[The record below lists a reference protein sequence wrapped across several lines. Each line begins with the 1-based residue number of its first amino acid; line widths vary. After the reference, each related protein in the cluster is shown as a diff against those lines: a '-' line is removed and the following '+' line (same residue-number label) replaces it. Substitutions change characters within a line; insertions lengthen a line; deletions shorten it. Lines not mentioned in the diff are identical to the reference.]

1 MFKKIAAIAASLG
14 ILLTTA
20 GASPA
25 QEVLEEIQNT
35 GTLKVGI
42 RKDAAPFGY
51 VESGEWK
58 GLCLQM
64 MESFAEELEQELNR
78 PIELQTIESTLNESS
93 PNGRYRSVR
102 DGQVHLECGPNT
114 ISTTPPQG
122 TQFSVRF
129 FVTGTYFLM
138 RPQTRILFK
147 PSGFLQ
153 GLDIGVL
160 DNTLTRQFI
169 ESRYQLADSIPYTGN
184 QGRQQAVRDAMAGT
198 IDAFAS
204 DGVLLVGEAER
215 QGLSDGEYSLL
226 PNEPLT
232 CIGYG
237 MILPSHDE
245 QWRQRVNEFIIKGDS
260 RNIIT
265 DLLTDLVGVTSPYID
280 LTIAALDKC
289 S

>member
-14 ILLTTA
+14 IFFATA

-51 VESGEWK
+51 MESGEWQ
-58 GLCLQM
+58 GLCLKL
-64 MESFAEELEQELNR
+64 MEAFKEDLEQDLNR
-78 PIELQTIESTLNESS
+78 PIQLQTIESTLDESS

-114 ISTTPPQG
+114 ISTNSPQG
-122 TQFSVRF
+122 TQFSAKF

-147 PSGFLQ
+147 PSGFLE

-184 QGRQQAVRDAMAGT
+184 QGRQQAVRDAISGT

-204 DGVLLVGEAER
+204 DGVLLVGEAQR
-215 QGLSDGEYSLL
+215 QGLSDREYSLL
-226 PNEPLT
+226 PNQPLT

-237 MILPSHDE
+237 MILPSYDE
-245 QWRQRVNEFIIKGDS
+245 QWRQRVNQFIIKGDS
-260 RNIIT
+260 MNIIT

-280 LTIAALDKC
+280 LTISALDKC

>member
-1 MFKKIAAIAASLG
+1 MFKKITAIAASLG

-25 QEVLEEIQNT
+25 QEILQEIQNT

-42 RKDAAPFGY
+42 RKDAVPFGY
-51 VESGEWK
+51 VESGEWE
-58 GLCLQM
+58 GLCIEM
-64 MESFAEELEQELNR
+64 MESFTEELEQQFNR
-78 PIELQTIESTLNESS
+78 SIELQTLESTLNEAS

-102 DGQVHLECGPNT
+102 DGRVHLECGPNT

-122 TQFSVRF
+122 TEFSTKF

-147 PSGFLQ
+147 PSGFLE

-160 DNTLTRQFI
+160 DNTLTRKFI
-169 ESRYQLADSIPYTGN
+169 ESRYQLADPISYTGN
-184 QGRQQAVRDAMAGT
+184 QGRQQAIRDAMRGT

-204 DGVLLVGEAER
+204 DGILLVGEAER
-215 QGLSDGEYSLL
+215 QGLTSSQYSLL

-232 CIGYG
+232 CISYG
-237 MILPSHDE
+237 MILPSHDR
-245 QWRQRVNEFIIKGDS
+245 QWIETVNLFIAKGEAI
-260 RNIIT
+260 NIVTRI
-265 DLLTDLVGVTSPYID
+265 LTDLVGVESPYID
-280 LTIAALDKC
+280 VTIAAMDKC

>member
-51 VESGEWK
+51 MESGEWK

-122 TQFSVRF
+122 TQFSFRF

-204 DGVLLVGEAER
+204 DGVLLIGEAER
-215 QGLSDGEYSLL
+215 QGLSDEEYSLL

-245 QWRQRVNEFIIKGDS
+245 QWRQRVNQFIVAGDS

-265 DLLTDLVGVTSPYID
+265 DLLTDLVGITSPYID

>member
-25 QEVLEEIQNT
+25 QETLEEIKKT
-35 GTLKVGI
+35 GILKVGI

-51 VESGEWK
+51 VESGEWT
-58 GLCLQM
+58 GICVEM
-64 MESFAEELEQELNR
+64 MESFTEELEQQLNR
-78 PIELQTIESTLNESS
+78 SIELQTIESTLNESS
-93 PNGRYRSVR
+93 PNGRYSSVR
-102 DGQVHLECGPNT
+102 DGRVHLECGPNT
-114 ISTTPPQG
+114 ISTSPPQG
-122 TQFSVRF
+122 TQFSTKF

-138 RPQTRILFK
+138 RPETRILFN
-147 PSGFLQ
+147 PSGFLE

-169 ESRYQLADSIPYTGN
+169 ESRYQLADPIPYTGN
-184 QGRQQAVRDAMAGT
+184 QGRQQAVRDAMRGR

-204 DGVLLVGEAER
+204 DGILLVAEAER
-215 QGLSDGEYSLL
+215 QGLIYPQYSLL

-232 CIGYG
+232 CISYG

-245 QWRQRVNEFIIKGDS
+245 QWRDTVNLFIAKGGGI
-260 RNIIT
+260 NIVT
-265 DLLTDLVGVTSPYID
+265 SVLTDLVGVESPYID
-280 LTIAALDKC
+280 VTIAAMDKC

>member
-1 MFKKIAAIAASLG
+1 MFKKIAAIATSFG

-25 QEVLEEIQNT
+25 QEILAEIRNT

-51 VESGEWK
+51 MESGEWK

-64 MESFAEELEQELNR
+64 MESFSQELEQKLDR
-78 PIELQTIESTLNESS
+78 PIQLQTIESTLNESS

-122 TQFSVRF
+122 TQFSTRF
-129 FVTGTYFLM
+129 FITGTHFLM

-147 PSGFLQ
+147 PSGFLE

-160 DNTLTRQFI
+160 DDTLTRKFI
-169 ESRYQLADSIPYTGN
+169 ESRYQLATPIPYTGN
-184 QGRQQAVRDAMAGT
+184 QGRQQAVRDVMSGT

-204 DGVLLVGEAER
+204 DGILLVGEAQR
-215 QGLSDGEYSLL
+215 QGLSDTQYSLL

-232 CIGYG
+232 CSSYG

-245 QWRQRVNEFIIKGDS
+245 EWRQTVNLFIAEGDS

-289 S
+289 N

>member
-1 MFKKIAAIAASLG
+1 MFKKIAAIAASFG

-25 QEVLEEIQNT
+25 QEILEEIRNT

-51 VESGEWK
+51 MESGEWK

-64 MESFAEELEQELNR
+64 MESFTEELEQELDR

-122 TQFSVRF
+122 TQYSFKF
-129 FVTGTYFLM
+129 FITGTYFLM

-147 PSGFLQ
+147 PSGFLE

-160 DNTLTRQFI
+160 DDTLTRKFI
-169 ESRYQLADSIPYTGN
+169 ESRYQLATAVPYTGN
-184 QGRQQAVRDAMAGT
+184 QGRQQAVRDAMSGT

-204 DGVLLVGEAER
+204 DGVLLVGEAQR
-215 QGLSDGEYSLL
+215 QGLSYSQYSLL
-226 PNEPLT
+226 PDQPLT

-245 QWRQRVNEFIIKGDS
+245 EWRQRVNRFIAEGDS

-265 DLLTDLVGVTSPYID
+265 DLLTNLVGVESPYID